1 MKDGP
6 ANSSA
11 YPPGDFGEWDMDA
24 QKALYADLAAAGALS
39 QWGLPVKAISWLA
52 YSSNAVF
59 ALRTT
64 DARYVLRL
72 SLPGR
77 IKASRLRSEL
87 EWLRAIRQRTDLLAP
102 AAVALSVD
110 GDERL
115 YARLP
120 HEKLPPPHYVY
131 CVLFEHIEGRSKSA
145 RELTDSDCRR
155 IGRYLGSLH
164 QEAQFEAPVGFDR
177 PRLDSQGLFGAESPY
192 GSAEESCA
200 LEAGQREVFSHVAL
214 RVGQVM
220 ARLDGERDSFGLI
233 HADLLAKNAL
243 FRNNTI
249 AALDFEFSAWGYFLY
264 DLAPLLWQLRGERR
278 ADYDQLEGALL
289 DGYLS
294 ARLNANVDR
303 EALEVFIAAR
313 QLASCRWLLQN
324 LHHPQLRAAAP
335 ALIRERTAELEQ
347 FLCSGVL
354 RRSSP
359 TL

>member
-1 MKDGP
+1 MRDGP
-6 ANSSA
+6 AKNRA
-11 YPPGDFGEWDMDA
+11 YPPDDFGEWDLDA
-24 QKALYADLAAAGALS
+24 QNALYADLAADAVRV
-39 QWGLPVKAISWLA
+39 WGLTLEALDWLS

-59 ALRTT
+59 AVRTT
-64 DARYVLRL
+64 DARNVLRL

-102 AAVALSVD
+102 NPVPVSVK
-110 GDERL
+110 EKEQL
-115 YARLP
+115 YATLP
-120 HEKLPPPHYVY
+120 HELLPPPHYVY
-131 CVLFEHIEGRSKSA
+131 GVLFEHIEGRSKSA
-145 RELTDSDCRR
+145 SELTAGDCRR
-155 IGRYLGSLH
+155 IGRYLGRLH
-164 QEAQFEAPVGFDR
+164 QEAQFDMPTAFDR
-177 PRLDSQGLFGAESPY
+177 PRLDQPGLFGAESPY
-192 GSAEESCA
+192 GSADESRA
-200 LEAGQREVFSHVAL
+200 LEAGQREVFAQVAQ
-214 RVGQVM
+214 RVGQIM

-233 HADLLAKNAL
+233 HADLLAKNVL
-243 FRNNTI
+243 FGSNTI
-249 AALDFEFSAWGYFLY
+249 AAVDFEFSAWGYFLY
-264 DLAPLLWQLRGERR
+264 DLAPLLWQLRGDRS

-294 ARLNANVDR
+294 ARHDANVDR

-324 LHHPQLRAAAP
+324 LHHPQLRDAAP
-335 ALIRERTAELEQ
+335 PLIRQRTAELEQ

>member
-6 ANSSA
+6 ANSRA
-11 YPPGDFGEWDMDA
+11 YPPGDFGEWDLDA
-24 QKALYADLAAAGALS
+24 QKALYADLAADAVCA
-39 QWGLPVKAISWLA
+39 WGLTLEALDWLS

-59 ALRTT
+59 AVITT
-64 DARYVLRL
+64 DARFVLRL

-102 AAVALSVD
+102 GPVPVSVT
-110 GDERL
+110 GKERL
-115 YARLP
+115 YATLP
-120 HEKLPPPHYVY
+120 HELFPPPHYVY
-131 CVLFEHIEGRSKSA
+131 CVLFEHINGRSKSA
-145 RELTDSDCRR
+145 DELTAGDCRR
-155 IGRYLGSLH
+155 IGCYLGRLH
-164 QEAQFEAPVGFDR
+164 QEAQFGPPAAFDR
-177 PRLDSQGLFGAESPY
+177 PRLDQPGLFGAESPY
-192 GSAEESCA
+192 GSADESRA
-200 LEAGQREVFSHVAL
+200 LEAGQGEVFSHVAQ

-220 ARLDGERDSFGLI
+220 ARLDDERDSFGLI

-243 FRNNTI
+243 FGKNMF
-249 AALDFEFSAWGYFLY
+249 AAVDFEFSGWGYFLY
-264 DLAPLLWQLRGERR
+264 DLAPLLWQLRGERS
-278 ADYDQLEGALL
+278 ADYAQLEGALL

-294 ARLNANVDR
+294 ARLAANVDR
-303 EALEVFIAAR
+303 EALEVFIAGR

-324 LHHPQLRAAAP
+324 LHHPQLRDAAP
-335 ALIRERTAELEQ
+335 ALIRQRTAELEQ

>member
-1 MKDGP
+1 MTIAP
-6 ANSSA
+6 NSHEP
-11 YPPGDFGEWDMDA
+11 YPPGDFGEWSLGA
-24 QKALYADLAAAGALS
+24 QKALYADLAADAVRA
-39 QWGLPVKAISWLA
+39 WGLLLEALNCLS

-59 ALRTT
+59 AVRTT
-64 DARYVLRL
+64 TARYVLRL

-87 EWLRAIRQRTDLLAP
+87 EWLRLIRQRTDLLAP
-102 AAVALSVD
+102 APVTLSV
-110 GDERL
+110 GGEERL
-115 YARLP
+115 YATLP
-120 HEKLPPPHYVY
+120 HERLPPPHDVY
-131 CVLFEHIEGRSKSA
+131 CVLFEHIAGRHKSA
-145 RELTDSDCRR
+145 RELNVADCRR

-164 QEAQFEAPVGFDR
+164 QEAQFEPPAGFDR
-177 PRLDSQGLFGAESPY
+177 PRLDHQGLFGVESPY
-192 GSAEESCA
+192 GSADESSA
-200 LEAGQREVFSHVAL
+200 LAAGQGEVFAQVAQ

-220 ARLDGERDSFGLI
+220 ARLDGQRDNFGLI

-243 FRNNTI
+243 FEGDSI
-249 AALDFEFSAWGYFLY
+249 AALDFEYSGWGYFLY
-264 DLAPLLWQLRGERR
+264 DLAPLLWQLRGERS

-294 ARLNANVDR
+294 ARLDANVDR

-324 LHHPQLRAAAP
+324 VHHPQLRAAAP
-335 ALIRERTAELEQ
+335 DLIRQRTAELAQ
-347 FLCSGVL
+347 FLGSGVL